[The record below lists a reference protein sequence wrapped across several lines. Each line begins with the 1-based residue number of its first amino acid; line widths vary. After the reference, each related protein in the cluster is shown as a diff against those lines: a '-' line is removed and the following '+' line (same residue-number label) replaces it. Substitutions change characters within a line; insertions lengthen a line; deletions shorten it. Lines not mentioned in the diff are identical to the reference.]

1 MELQI
6 QTKLNG
12 FFTKYPLLCFK
23 KGALIHHPGQP
34 IDKVSFVKS
43 GYIKLYKIDKSGNE
57 MTIDI
62 LKPGLY
68 FTLIF
73 ALTNAN
79 SMYFFEAV
87 TDVELWDAPKNDVF
101 DYLKENQD
109 VMLELFKNVS
119 SGFIELLT
127 GYELI
132 SSGKAYNKVA
142 ALVLRLAERATLRKK
157 DSARVLLNYTP
168 SQQAIAGMLGL
179 TRETVSLEL
188 KKLSNQNVIEYNKR
202 VLIVNDIEKLRDVVE
217 SAS

>member
-6 QTKLNG
+6 QTKLNE
-12 FFTKYPLLCFK
+12 FFTKYPLLSFK

-57 MTIDI
+57 LTIDI

-79 SMYFFEAV
+79 STYFFEAV
-87 TDVELWDAPKNDVF
+87 TDVELWDAPKEDMF
-101 DYLKENQD
+101 DYLKNNQD
-109 VMLELFKNVS
+109 VMFELFKNVS
-119 SGFIELLT
+119 FGFIELLS
-127 GYELI
+127 GFELI

-142 ALVLRLAERATLRKK
+142 ALVYRLAERATLRKK
-157 DSARVLLNYTP
+157 DSSKVILNYTP

-188 KKLSNQNVIEYNKR
+188 KKLSNQKLIEYNKR
-202 VLIVNDIEKLRDVVE
+202 ILIVNDIANLKEVIE
-217 SAS
+217 SAG